1 MPRYITIPTET
12 VELMNIANGYRV
24 KRQTDRFEPGSGPC
38 MNCGQAGK
46 MVLEDDPPYT
56 MIRWLEQFIL
66 IDQKLQ
72 AKVEEKGGRE
82 IQTPEGRKSMK
93 LIVSV
98 RKAFKGKG
106 PGDEV
111 LVDEPYWERIKEIL
125 DKPGNAW
132 NMSHMAQ
139 FDIYFDAWNNAIDT
153 STAAKKKAQ
162 SQDAIPLIEGEDSA
176 ERTRAVSA
184 S

>member
-1 MPRYITIPTET
+1 MPRYITVPTET

-24 KRQTDRFEPGSGPC
+24 KRQTDRFESGGGQC
-38 MNCGQAGK
+38 SNCGQMSR

-66 IDQKLQ
+66 VDQKLQ
-72 AKVEEKGGRE
+72 AKTEEKNGRE
-82 IQTPEGRKSMK
+82 VQTPEGRKSMK

-111 LVDEPYWERIKEIL
+111 LIDEPYWERIKEVL
-125 DKPGNAW
+125 DKPGNVW
-132 NMSHMAQ
+132 NLSHMAQ
-139 FDIYFDAWNNAIDT
+139 FDVFFDAWNNATET
-153 STAAKKKAQ
+153 SAKKKAQ
-162 SQDAIPLIEGEDSA
+162 SQDAIPIIEGEDSA
-176 ERTRAVSA
+176 ERTKALSA